1 MDKQLLQSSFINNRN
16 RQRKKELKPLTQ
28 KKSNNIGIYILVF
41 IILTGITIG
50 FYFGLK
56 KVKDVK
62 ETKEARKEYRKEA
75 RKKYEEDEE
84 EENTEKEVYS
94 VMKNQWQYDDAKYV
108 CKALNSELATYDQ
121 LVEASKNG
129 AHWCN
134 LGWVKTD
141 KTGDDDGLRLA
152 HYPIQRKLFNKQ
164 RTNNKS
170 IVKNKCG
177 KVWNNNNKPDFTDT
191 EHAIQGGK
199 YSKYQ
204 TLGVNCYGIK
214 RPITDEEKYLLE
226 QKSELDREDLEKLEE
241 IKQKIGDNG
250 LLHNLYTNYKW
261 SRYNEDDDDNI
272 NTNLNLNLN
281 LNLTDSN
288 LNLTDSNLNLTDS
301 NLNSNLNN
309 RNTNLTNSN

>member
-1 MDKQLLQSSFINNRN
+1 MDKQLLRSPPRRNINQQRSKSF
-16 RQRKKELKPLTQ
+16 KPLTN
-28 KKSNNIGIYILVF
+28 KKSNYVGIYILFFVV
-41 IILTGITIG
+41 IIGIGIG
-50 FYFGLK
+50 IYFEIK
-56 KVKDVK
+56 KAK
-62 ETKEARKEYRKEA
+62 EEEARKDREA
-75 RKKYEEDEE
+75 REDREATNDDDE
-84 EENTEKEVYS
+84 KPNTEKEVYS
-94 VMKNQWQYDDAKYV
+94 VMKNQWQYDDAEYV

-134 LGWVKTD
+134 LGWVKTN

-152 HYPIQRKLFNKQ
+152 HYPIQRKLFSKQ

-204 TLGVNCYGIK
+204 TLGVNCYGVK
-214 RPITDEEKYLLE
+214 RPISDEEKYLLE
-226 QKSELDREDLEKLEE
+226 QKSELDREDLEKLEA
-241 IKQKIGDNG
+241 IKQKIGEHG

-261 SRYNEDDDDNI
+261 SRYNEDNDG
-272 NTNLNLNLN
+272 NTNLNF
-281 LNLTDSN
+281 NLTDSN
-288 LNLTDSNLNLTDS
+288 
-301 NLNSNLNN
+301 
-309 RNTNLTNSN
+309 